1 MTEHLFASDL
11 PFEQDRIGA
20 VTVYCRSSRRTSRG
34 SSTATFVLGVSVRVV
49 SCQLSVV
56 SQTDH

>member
-20 VTVYCRSSRRTSRG
+20 VTVYFRSSRRTSRG
-34 SSTATFVLGVSVRVV
+34 STTATFASSMSRAA
-49 SCQLSVV
+49 SS
-56 SQTDH
+56 S